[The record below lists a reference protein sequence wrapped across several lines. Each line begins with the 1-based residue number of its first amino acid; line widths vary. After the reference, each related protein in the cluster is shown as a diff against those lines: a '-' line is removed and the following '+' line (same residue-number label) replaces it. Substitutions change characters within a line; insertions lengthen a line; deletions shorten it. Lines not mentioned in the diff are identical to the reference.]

1 MVTVPN
7 RLITAQALENLI
19 QRNYRRARYILR
31 LRLDTPTDAIKAII
45 SDIQALVE
53 SHEKVYHTD
62 PGKTRFDTIG
72 DNSLDILVSYH
83 VATNSIVV
91 LNEVKEEINYQ
102 ILSIVQ
108 KHQAQL
114 AYPTFRIL
122 N

>member
-1 MVTVPN
+1 LVTVPN
-7 RLITAQALENLI
+7 RLITAQALENLS

-31 LRLDTPTDAIKAII
+31 LRLDTPADTIKAII
-45 SDIQALVE
+45 NDIQALVE
-53 SHEKVYHTD
+53 SHDKIYHTD

-114 AYPTFRIL
+114 AYPTFRII